1 MWEWAG
7 KVKKMP
13 QKHRILSGYTKR
25 WSYGEQRFQWE
36 ISHRIQFLMLY
47 FARER
52 DVIRSEMQPTSL
64 FMLSSFLFE
73 IQFVLHSRSTVVF
86 PFIKIFFL
94 RLQYRNHQLSEN
106 ILSFFIPIQFQVCKW
121 IRFFVEML
129 TKTGAN
135 LQMKHFRKYFRPQS
149 LFSPNRT
156 NKFAYIWR
164 INENMLHIELIFVC
178 SRFALPF
185 VSAILLPLSKQQI
198 RFYSLVDWLADSS
211 YWFINLK
218 NYSIYRCLFWLYINC
233 SIEVY
238 LLPPSVYATH
248 TNTHRQ
254 IDRVRDQSYPTRMV

>member
-13 QKHRILSGYTKR
+13 QKHRILSGYIKR

-121 IRFFVEML
+121 IRFL
-129 TKTGAN
+129 WKC
-135 LQMKHFRKYFRPQS
+135 LRKQGQIFKW
-149 LFSPNRT
+149 N
-156 NKFAYIWR
+156 
-164 INENMLHIELIFVC
+164 IFVNI
-178 SRFALPF
+178 SGRNL
-185 VSAILLPLSKQQI
+185 SSHRIEQINPLT
-198 RFYSLVDWLADSS
+198 F
-211 YWFINLK
+211 
-218 NYSIYRCLFWLYINC
+218 
-233 SIEVY
+233 EE
-238 LLPPSVYATH
+238 
-248 TNTHRQ
+248 
-254 IDRVRDQSYPTRMV
+254 

>member
-1 MWEWAG
+1 MANGVMWEWAG

-13 QKHRILSGYTKR
+13 KKHRILSGYIKR

-94 RLQYRNHQLSEN
+94 RLQYQNHQLSEN

-121 IRFFVEML
+121 IRFFCGNAYENRGKSSNE
-129 TKTGAN
+129 T
-135 LQMKHFRKYFRPQS
+135 
-149 LFSPNRT
+149 FS
-156 NKFAYIWR
+156 
-164 INENMLHIELIFVC
+164 
-178 SRFALPF
+178 
-185 VSAILLPLSKQQI
+185 
-198 RFYSLVDWLADSS
+198 
-211 YWFINLK
+211 
-218 NYSIYRCLFWLYINC
+218 
-233 SIEVY
+233 
-238 LLPPSVYATH
+238 
-248 TNTHRQ
+248 
-254 IDRVRDQSYPTRMV
+254 